1 MNPPLTCPALPRPNG
16 HRVVAMIAGLLALPF
31 VVATLL
37 WVSGWQPLRQ
47 FNHGELLATADR
59 PLLQLHENDL
69 VRWPDEESAHRSPAD
84 AGPPSPGDARRL
96 PDRGALQSSHGD
108 SLRSPQGGSLQSQK
122 NPGNAALA
130 ANGPPDKALLGHWL
144 LALVV
149 PGQCTADC
157 LTQLHL
163 ARQVQVSLNKD
174 MARLR
179 RALIGPRLDDRAALA
194 AAQQRWPDLLIA
206 RPTAAGWQT
215 LGAGASAPQLVLID
229 PQGRLVL
236 RYPPTPD
243 PRGLR
248 RDVERLLKYSWLG

>member
-1 MNPPLTCPALPRPNG
+1 
-16 HRVVAMIAGLLALPF
+16 VVALIAGLLILPF

-37 WVSGWQPLRQ
+37 WVTGWQPLRQ
-47 FNHGELLATADR
+47 LNHGELLATADR

-69 VRWPDEESAHRSPAD
+69 VRWPHGDFPRSPQ
-84 AGPPSPGDARRL
+84 GGSF
-96 PDRGALQSSHGD
+96 QSSHGD
-108 SLRSPQGGSLQSQK
+108 SLRSPQRGSFQSSHGDSLRSQK

-130 ANGPPDKALLGHWL
+130 ASGPPDTALLGHWL

-179 RALIGPRLDDRAALA
+179 RALIGPRLDDRDTLA

-229 PQGRLVL
+229 PQGVLVL

-243 PRGLR
+243 ARGLR

>member
-1 MNPPLTCPALPRPNG
+1 MNPPLTCPTPPRANG
-16 HRVVAMIAGLLALPF
+16 HRVVALIAGLLALPF

-37 WVSGWQPLRQ
+37 WVTGWQPLRQ
-47 FNHGELLATADR
+47 LNHGELLATADR

-69 VRWPDEESAHRSPAD
+69 VRWP
-84 AGPPSPGDARRL
+84 
-96 PDRGALQSSHGD
+96 HGD
-108 SLRSPQGGSLQSQK
+108 SLRSQK

-130 ANGPPDKALLGHWL
+130 ASGPPDTALLGHWL

-179 RALIGPRLDDRAALA
+179 RALIGPRLDDRDTLA

-206 RPTAAGWQT
+206 RPTTAGWQT

-229 PQGRLVL
+229 PQGVLVL

-243 PRGLR
+243 ARGLR

>member
-1 MNPPLTCPALPRPNG
+1 MKPTITSAPPRNG
-16 HRVVAMIAGLLALPF
+16 HRVVALIAVLLSLPF
-31 VVATLL
+31 VAATLL
-37 WVSGWQPLRQ
+37 WQFGWQPGRQ
-47 FNHGELLATADR
+47 INHGELLATSGR
-59 PLLQLHENDL
+59 PLLQIHESDLSRRDFPGAPASHALRGSGNDDSL
-69 VRWPDEESAHRSPAD
+69 R
-84 AGPPSPGDARRL
+84 
-96 PDRGALQSSHGD
+96 SSHGD
-108 SLRSPQGGSLQSQK
+108 SFQSPQRDSLRSQK
-122 NPGNAALA
+122 IRGNAALA
-130 ANGPPDKALLGHWL
+130 TSGPADSAMLGHWL

-157 LTQLHL
+157 LDQLHL

-179 RALIGPRLDDRAALA
+179 RALIGPQLDDPAQLA
-194 AAQQRWPDLLIA
+194 EAQRRWPDLLIA

-229 PQGRLVL
+229 PQGVLVL

-243 PRGLR
+243 ARGLR